1 MDRSQ
6 IITLVVNAVITI
18 LTTAVVTKLSLNK
31 GSLGDISKLTAKV
44 TPKVAAYIKLVL
56 ALLATGWLSV
66 SLYRFVAAP
75 NQESVTR
82 ADALTISIYTA
93 VILVGFGNTLY
104 TLVEIWTMDD
114 KSPVVSRFG
123 HKKEG

>member
-31 GSLGDISKLTAKV
+31 GSLGDISKLTARV

-82 ADALTISIYTA
+82 ADVLTISIYTA

-114 KSPVVSRFG
+114 KSPPKS
-123 HKKEG
+123 